1 MLSRP
6 EQALHVV
13 GRVSWGILVGMWK
26 AKMLRE
32 TVRVYPC
39 VCVRACVYPCECR
52 WPQRPEEVVS

>member
-39 VCVRACVYPCECR
+39 ACVHVCIHVSAGGHR
-52 WPQRPEEVVS
+52 GQRRL